1 MHSHLLRTH
10 IVIVLLFL
18 IHYVI
23 KLLMLQ
29 MGKTE
34 QLARYTKVTKV
45 PEMILSVGFLLT
57 GGYMLFKGAALTTL
71 MIIKLVCVFASIP
84 LAVIGFKKGNKVLAT
99 LSVLLLLAAYGLA
112 EVNNAKKA
120 GTAIDTSSVAADPI
134 AEGKLIFNTKCVNC
148 HGADGKL
155 GFSGAKDLTATQ
167 LTAEQQK
174 ELVRKGKGTMPPF
187 GTEVLTDTQV
197 DAVVQYVGTLKQ

>member
-23 KLLMLQ
+23 KLVLLQ
-29 MGKTE
+29 MGRTE
-34 QLARYTKVTKV
+34 QLAKYTKVTKV
-45 PEMILSVGFLLT
+45 PEMILSAGFLLT
-57 GGYMLFKGAALTTL
+57 GGYMLFKGAALTTF

-84 LAVIGFKKGNKVLAT
+84 LAVIGFKKGNKALAT
-99 LSVLLLLAAYGLA
+99 LSVILLLAAYGLA

-120 GTAIDTSSVAADPI
+120 GSAIDTSSAAADPI
-134 AEGKLIFNTKCVNC
+134 TEGKLVFNAKCVNC

-155 GFSGAKDLTATQ
+155 GFSGAKDLTITQ
-167 LTAEQQK
+167 LSPEQQK
-174 ELVRKGKGTMPPF
+174 ELIRKGKGTMPPF
-187 GTEVLTDTQV
+187 GIEVLTDTQV
-197 DAVVQYVGTLKQ
+197 DAVVQYVATLKQ